1 MGGELGAHDAGAPAR
16 LFAPCS
22 LSSLCTQPAR
32 RPEIHDGSHRDIAT
46 WPSRAGGPQR
56 FISRMLLQGN
66 HAVLPPS
73 NTKLPSALNSST
85 SVFWE
90 CY

>member
-1 MGGELGAHDAGAPAR
+1 MSGELGAHDAGALAR
-16 LFAPCS
+16 LLAPCS
-22 LSSLCTQPAR
+22 LGLLCIQPAR

-46 WPSRAGGPQR
+46 WPSRAGCPQR

-73 NTKLPSALNSST
+73 NMKLPSALNSST
-85 SVFWE
+85 SVSWE